1 MDTTLLV
8 IIAIILITNTL
19 LILLRKN
26 KNKDLEDL
34 NNQINNLRTE
44 ISRQERIIRE
54 EFMNSRQENR
64 SNDSENRMEAN
75 AQFKLM
81 GESLSHSIDGLA
93 QSQKIQL
100 TLFSN
105 RLKELYQLFENSSK
119 LNRDEI
125 SKVMNDIR
133 ETLENNLKQIRE
145 ENTTK
150 LNEIKILV
158 DDKLKETLE
167 KRFNDSFKLISDRL
181 EQVHKGLGEMQTLA
195 TGVGDLKKVLSN
207 VKTRGNLGE
216 VQLEAILSQILS
228 PEQYIVNAA
237 VTSNTQQRV
246 EFAVKLPGN
255 DPDGKPILLP
265 IDSKFPTE
273 DYQRLCDAYET
284 GRDIEREG
292 ARFEAAVK
300 KNAEDILKKYILP
313 PTTTDFAIMFVP
325 TEGLYAEI
333 LRRPGLFETLRREYK
348 ITVTGPANLAA
359 FLSSLQ
365 MGFRTL
371 AIEKRSSEVWKLL
384 SEVKTEFTTFGD
396 ILDKTKKK
404 LAEAANVIDTAG
416 VRSRAIERKLRD
428 VESDRMLQ

>member
-1 MDTTLLV
+1 MV
-8 IIAIILITNTL
+8 SS
-19 LILLRKN
+19 KN
-26 KNKDLEDL
+26 KKSNAELAALSDSVKTLTAETARLER
-34 NNQINNLRTE
+34 ILRE
-44 ISRQERIIRE
+44 EFQSDRQER
-54 EFMNSRQENR
+54 R
-64 SNDSENRMEAN
+64 SAESENRMETN

-81 GESLSHSIDGLA
+81 GEGLSHSIDGLA

-105 RLKELYQLFENSSK
+105 RLKELYQIFDNSAK
-119 LNRDEI
+119 LNRDEV
-125 SKVMNDIR
+125 SKALTEIR
-133 ETLENNLKQIRE
+133 T
-145 ENTTK
+145 ENTAK
-150 LNEIKILV
+150 LNEIRTLV

-216 VQLEAILSQILS
+216 VQLGAILSQILS
-228 PEQYIVNAA
+228 PQQYVTNAA
-237 VTSNTQQRV
+237 VSPDSQMRV
-246 EFAVKLPGN
+246 EYAVKLPGS
-255 DPDGKPILLP
+255 DPDGHPVLLP

-273 DYQRLCDAYET
+273 DYQRLIDAYDT
-284 GRDIEREG
+284 GTDIERESL
-292 ARFEAAVK
+292 RFEAAVK
-300 KNAEDILKKYILP
+300 KNAADIHRKYINP
-313 PTTTDFAIMFVP
+313 PATTDFAIMFVP

-333 LRRPGLFETLRREYK
+333 LRRQGLFETLRTEYK

-384 SEVKTEFTTFGD
+384 SQVKTEFATFGD
-396 ILDKTKKK
+396 ILEKTKKK
-404 LAEAANVIDTAG
+404 LTEAANVIDTAG
-416 VRSRAIERKLRD
+416 VRSRAIERRLRE
-428 VESDRMLQ
+428 VESGETAIEE

>member
-1 MDTTLLV
+1 MPVQTLRQMETALLITV
-8 IIAIILITNTL
+8 LIFCIINIILVVSS
-19 LILLRKN
+19 KN
-26 KNKDLEDL
+26 KKSNAELAALSDSVKTLTAETARLER
-34 NNQINNLRTE
+34 ILRE
-44 ISRQERIIRE
+44 EFQSDRQER
-54 EFMNSRQENR
+54 R
-64 SNDSENRMEAN
+64 SAESENRMETN

-81 GESLSHSIDGLA
+81 GEGLSHSIDGLA

-105 RLKELYQLFENSSK
+105 RLKELYQIFDNSAK
-119 LNRDEI
+119 LNRDEV
-125 SKVMNDIR
+125 SKALTEIR
-133 ETLENNLKQIRE
+133 T
-145 ENTTK
+145 ENTAK
-150 LNEIKILV
+150 LNEIRTLV

-216 VQLEAILSQILS
+216 VQLGAILSQILS
-228 PEQYIVNAA
+228 PQQYVTNAA
-237 VTSNTQQRV
+237 VSPDSQMRV
-246 EFAVKLPGN
+246 EYAVKLPGS
-255 DPDGKPILLP
+255 DPDGHPVLLP

-273 DYQRLCDAYET
+273 DYQRLIDAYDT
-284 GRDIEREG
+284 GTDIERESL
-292 ARFEAAVK
+292 RFEAAVK
-300 KNAEDILKKYILP
+300 KNAADIHRKYINP
-313 PTTTDFAIMFVP
+313 PATTDFAIMFVP

-333 LRRPGLFETLRREYK
+333 LRRQGLFETLRTEYK

-384 SEVKTEFTTFGD
+384 SQVKTEFATFGD
-396 ILDKTKKK
+396 ILEKTKK
-404 LAEAANVIDTAG
+404 
-416 VRSRAIERKLRD
+416 
-428 VESDRMLQ
+428 